1 MGVEETMVKND
12 PKVPT
17 WMTWWE
23 KCHFLGLVR
32 EQEKPTGWGREEGIG
47 VGEGRLGE
55 GRISLSPESPSYLQV
70 L

>member
-17 WMTWWE
+17 WMTWWK

-32 EQEKPTGWGREEGIG
+32 EQEKPTGWGREEGMG
-47 VGEGRLGE
+47 DEFNFAQVESEFGEIL
-55 GRISLSPESPSYLQV
+55 
-70 L
+70 

>member
-55 GRISLSPESPSYLQV
+55 LSGGNCLNPRRRNNY
-70 L
+70 